1 MRLEELSEKSVLKYV
16 VISLLTI
23 MLITIV
29 VVISLNFD
37 TLKNNFYDRQVETL
51 TVIPSNKND
60 ILRIVFTGVSTP
72 LTPHIAQQSVVIS
85 INNKNYVFD
94 AGSRSTANFVSEG
107 SLEAANIEAVFI
119 THTHSDHIGSLG
131 ELILASWGRGR
142 TSSLPVYGVG
152 KEIQNVVD
160 GFNLAYKPD
169 RDHRT
174 AHHGPEFF
182 LPENGLLKAKLF
194 EVEEKELLIFED
206 ANVKI
211 YAFNV
216 PHGPIHG
223 SVGYKII
230 AGNRSVIISGD
241 TDVMDNYDFVNGVD
255 VLIHEA
261 IIEQVSTAVSQ
272 SAKRLGNE
280 RISEIFNDINDYHAN
295 LIDYENKPG
304 LLSRLEN
311 VDLGLLALIHII
323 PDKDNIIVQ
332 RALRK
337 FRSQSSHDVE
347 VAEINMVISLPL
359 NSKEIIVK

>member
-182 LPENGLLKAKLF
+182 FPENGLLKANLF
-194 EVEEKELLIFED
+194 EVIEKELLIFED

>member
-16 VISLLTI
+16 IISLLTI
-23 MLITIV
+23 MLVTIV

-37 TLKNNFYDRQVETL
+37 TFKNNFYDRQVETL

-152 KEIQNVVD
+152 QEIQNVVD

-182 LPENGLLKAKLF
+182 LPENGLLKANLF
-194 EVEEKELLIFED
+194 EVKEKELLIFED
-206 ANVKI
+206 SNVKI

-223 SVGYKII
+223 SVGYRII

-261 IIEQVSTAVSQ
+261 IIEQVSTAVSH

-337 FRSQSSHDVE
+337 FKSQSSHDVV

>member
-182 LPENGLLKAKLF
+182 FPENGLLKANLF
-194 EVEEKELLIFED
+194 EVIEKELLIFED
-206 ANVKI
+206 ANVKV

>member
-107 SLEAANIEAVFI
+107 SLEAANTEAVFI

-182 LPENGLLKAKLF
+182 FPENGLLKANLF
-194 EVEEKELLIFED
+194 EVIEKELLIFED
-206 ANVKI
+206 ANVKV

>member
-37 TLKNNFYDRQVETL
+37 TLKNDFYDRQVETL

-182 LPENGLLKAKLF
+182 FPENGLLKANLF
-194 EVEEKELLIFED
+194 EVIEKELLIFED
-206 ANVKI
+206 ANVKV

>member
-1 MRLEELSEKSVLKYV
+1 MRLEELSEKNVLKYV

-142 TSSLPVYGVG
+142 NSSLPVYGVG

-182 LPENGLLKAKLF
+182 LAENGLLKAKLF
-194 EVEEKELLIFED
+194 EVKEKELLIFED
-206 ANVKI
+206 TNVKV

-261 IIEQVSTAVSQ
+261 IIEQVSTAVSK

-323 PDKDNIIVQ
+323 PDKDNVIVQ

-337 FRSQSSHDVE
+337 FRSQSSHDVV

>member
-16 VISLLTI
+16 IISLLII
-23 MLITIV
+23 MLVTIV

-37 TLKNNFYDRQVETL
+37 TFKNNFYDRQVETL

-152 KEIQNVVD
+152 QEIQNVVD

-182 LPENGLLKAKLF
+182 LPENGLLKANLF
-194 EVEEKELLIFED
+194 EVKEKELLIFED
-206 ANVKI
+206 SNVKI

-223 SVGYKII
+223 SVGYRII

-261 IIEQVSTAVSQ
+261 IIEQVSTAVSH

-280 RISEIFNDINDYHAN
+280 RISEIFNDIIDYHAN

-311 VDLGLLALIHII
+311 IDLGLLALIHII

-337 FRSQSSHDVE
+337 FKSQSSHDVV

>member
-182 LPENGLLKAKLF
+182 FPENGLLKANLF
-194 EVEEKELLIFED
+194 EVREKELLIFED
-206 ANVKI
+206 ANVKV

-261 IIEQVSTAVSQ
+261 IIEQVSTAVSH

-337 FRSQSSHDVE
+337 FRSQSSHDVV

>member
-16 VISLLTI
+16 IISLLII
-23 MLITIV
+23 MLVTIV

-37 TLKNNFYDRQVETL
+37 TFKNNFYDRQVETL

-152 KEIQNVVD
+152 QEIQNVVD

-182 LPENGLLKAKLF
+182 LPENGLLKANLF
-194 EVEEKELLIFED
+194 EVKEKELLIFED
-206 ANVKI
+206 SNVKI

-223 SVGYKII
+223 SVGYRII

-261 IIEQVSTAVSQ
+261 IIEQVSTAVSH

-311 VDLGLLALIHII
+311 IDLGLLALIHII

-337 FRSQSSHDVE
+337 FKSQSSHDVV

>member
-23 MLITIV
+23 MIITIV

-182 LPENGLLKAKLF
+182 FPENGLLKANLF
-194 EVEEKELLIFED
+194 EVIEKELLIFED
-206 ANVKI
+206 ANVKV

>member
-182 LPENGLLKAKLF
+182 FPENGLLKANLF
-194 EVEEKELLIFED
+194 EVREKELLIFED
-206 ANVKI
+206 ANVKV

>member
-1 MRLEELSEKSVLKYV
+1 MRLEELSEKSVIKYV

-23 MLITIV
+23 MIITIV

-152 KEIQNVVD
+152 KEIQYVVD

-194 EVEEKELLIFED
+194 EVKEKELLIFED
-206 ANVKI
+206 ANVKV

-337 FRSQSSHDVE
+337 FRSQSSHDVV

>member
-16 VISLLTI
+16 VISLLII
-23 MLITIV
+23 MLTTII
-29 VVISLNFD
+29 VVISLNFE
-37 TLKNNFYDRQVETL
+37 TLKNNFYDKQVETL
-51 TVIPSNKND
+51 TVIPPNEKD

-94 AGSRSTANFVSEG
+94 AGSRSTANFISEG

-142 TSSLPVYGVG
+142 TSSLPVYGAG
-152 KEIQNVVD
+152 KEIQDVVD

-174 AHHGPEFF
+174 AHHGQEFF
-182 LPENGLLKAKLF
+182 LPENGLLQAQLF
-194 EVEEKELLIFED
+194 EVKENELLIFED
-206 ANVKI
+206 ANVQV

-230 AGNRSVIISGD
+230 SGDRSVVISGD
-241 TDVMDNYDFVNGVD
+241 TDVMDSYDFINGVD

-261 IIEQVSTAVSQ
+261 IIEPVSTAVSQ

-295 LIDYENKPG
+295 LIDYEDNPG
-304 LLSRLEN
+304 LLSRLEGIE
-311 VDLGLLALIHII
+311 LGLLALIHII
-323 PDKDNIIVQ
+323 PDKDNIIVK
-332 RALRK
+332 RALKK
-337 FRSQSSHDVE
+337 FSSLSSHDVV

-359 NSKEIIVK
+359 NTKEITIK

>member
-182 LPENGLLKAKLF
+182 FPENGLLKANLF
-194 EVEEKELLIFED
+194 EVIEKELLIFED
-206 ANVKI
+206 ANVKV

-261 IIEQVSTAVSQ
+261 IIEQVSTAVSH

>member
-1 MRLEELSEKSVLKYV
+1 M
-16 VISLLTI
+16 
-23 MLITIV
+23 
-29 VVISLNFD
+29 
-37 TLKNNFYDRQVETL
+37 
-51 TVIPSNKND
+51 
-60 ILRIVFTGVSTP
+60 
-72 LTPHIAQQSVVIS
+72 
-85 INNKNYVFD
+85 
-94 AGSRSTANFVSEG
+94 
-107 SLEAANIEAVFI
+107 
-119 THTHSDHIGSLG
+119 
-131 ELILASWGRGR
+131 
-142 TSSLPVYGVG
+142 
-152 KEIQNVVD
+152 
-160 GFNLAYKPD
+160 
-169 RDHRT
+169 
-174 AHHGPEFF
+174 
-182 LPENGLLKAKLF
+182 
-194 EVEEKELLIFED
+194 LLIFADE
-206 ANVKI
+206 NVQV

-261 IIEQVSTAVSQ
+261 IIEEVSTAVSQ

-323 PDKDNIIVQ
+323 PDKDNIIVK

-337 FRSQSSHDVE
+337 FRSQSSHDVV

>member
-182 LPENGLLKAKLF
+182 FPENGLLKANLF
-194 EVEEKELLIFED
+194 EVIEKELLIFED
-206 ANVKI
+206 ANVKV

-359 NSKEIIVK
+359 NSKEIIVQ

>member
-1 MRLEELSEKSVLKYV
+1 MKIENMSEKSVLKYV
-16 VISLLTI
+16 IIILLSI
-23 MLITIV
+23 MILTSV
-29 VVISLNFD
+29 VVILFNLE
-37 TLKNNFYDRQVETL
+37 TIKNNFYDRQVGKL
-51 TVIPSNKND
+51 TAIPSNEND

-85 INNKNYVFD
+85 INNNNYVFD

-107 SLEAANIEAVFI
+107 TLEAANIEAVFI

-169 RDHRT
+169 REHRT
-174 AHHGPEFF
+174 AHHGEGFF
-182 LPENGLLKAKLF
+182 LPKNGLLMANVF
-194 EVEEKELLIFED
+194 EVVENELLIFKDSNIE
-206 ANVKI
+206 V

-230 AGNRSVIISGD
+230 SGNRSVVISGD
-241 TDVMDNYDFVNGVD
+241 TDLMESYEFINGVD

-261 IIEQVSTAVSQ
+261 IIKPVSFAVSQ
-272 SAKRLGNE
+272 SAKRVGNE
-280 RISEIFNDINDYHAN
+280 RISEIFHDINDYHAN
-295 LIDYENKPG
+295 LIDYENNPG

-311 VDLGLLALIHII
+311 IELGLLALIHII
-323 PDKDNIIVQ
+323 PDKDNIIVK
-332 RALRK
+332 RALRQFK
-337 FRSQSSHDVE
+337 SQSSHDVV
-347 VAEINMVISLPL
+347 VADINMVISLPL
-359 NSKEIIVK
+359 NSKEITIK